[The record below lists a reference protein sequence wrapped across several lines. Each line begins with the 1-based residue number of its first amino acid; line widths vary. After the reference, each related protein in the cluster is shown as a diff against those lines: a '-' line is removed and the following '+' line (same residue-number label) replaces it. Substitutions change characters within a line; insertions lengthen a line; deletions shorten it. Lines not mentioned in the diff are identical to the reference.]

1 MTLLI
6 LGLALWWVSHMFPLV
21 ARPRRDAVVA
31 RIGEGPW
38 KGLFSLVSLAAIALM
53 VIGYQNAAF
62 VNVWFP
68 PVWGVHL
75 NNLLMLI
82 AVGLLGASHSKGN
95 AKRFVRHP
103 MLLSVVVWAIAH
115 LLVNGDLA
123 SLVLFG
129 GTGVWAVFAIFA
141 TNARDGA
148 WVKPEP
154 KPVKKDLILVG
165 ITLVAFSVF
174 SGIHAWLG
182 VWPFPG

>member
-1 MTLLI
+1 MPLLI
-6 LGLALWWVSHMFPLV
+6 LGLALWWVGHLFPIV
-21 ARPRRDAVVA
+21 ARPRRDAIVA

-38 KGLFSLVSLAAIALM
+38 KGIYSLVSVATIALM
-53 VIGYQNAAF
+53 VIGYQRAGF
-62 VNVWFP
+62 TNVWYP
-68 PVWGVHL
+68 PAWGVHL
-75 NNLLMLI
+75 NNLLMIL
-82 AVGLLGASHSKGN
+82 AVGLFAASHSKGN

-103 MLLSVVVWAIAH
+103 MLLSVVVWAISH

-129 GTGVWAVFAIFA
+129 GTGAWAAVAIFA

-154 KPVKKDLILVG
+154 KPVKKDLLLVA
-165 ITLVAFSVF
+165 ITLVAYAVF
-174 SGIHAWLG
+174 GGIHAWLG